1 MKILITG
8 KNGQVVQSFLEISK
22 DANYEV
28 ITLGRPEVDFANP
41 SNLKEAII
49 AHKPDAMI
57 NAAAY
62 TAVDKAESEPE
73 IAKMV
78 NVIATQEIAKAA
90 SELEIPLVHISTDYV
105 FSGDKDTPYVETD
118 EVAPCSIYGKTK
130 LAGEEIIPKSH
141 NNYAIFRTAWVFSPF
156 GNNFVKT
163 MLRLGETRDELNV
176 VADQFGCPTSALEI
190 ARAIKIIV
198 LRLIEDNSQDLR
210 GIFHLTAGGET
221 NWAGFAKE
229 IFTQNKEM
237 SGKEVIVNSISTEQ
251 YPTPAKRPKNSRLN
265 CDKLATYYGI
275 KLPNWEISLKECLL
289 MLNNSSRI

>member
-22 DANYEV
+22 DADYEV

-49 AHKPDAMI
+49 AHKPDAII

-90 SELEIPLVHISTDYV
+90 NELEIPLVHISTDYV

-130 LAGEEIIPKSH
+130 LAGEEIIPQLH

-289 MLNNSSRI
+289 MLNNSSGI